1 MEYKTYIQNL
11 MEESIKIQNKTK
23 EIAELDIPL
32 LKSRPNKDAWNILE
46 CYEHLWYYSSLYGK
60 NMRSAIDKAPA
71 LKQDFK
77 IKHGFMGGKFIK
89 MMNPD
94 SEGKIKKMNTF
105 KSKNPFQVTLER
117 DSIQKFLQSN
127 EETIKICEEALT
139 KNTFKVKSQTAIPM
153 LRLKLGDALGFII
166 GHNTRHMLQIEKC
179 LSNAL
184 KA

>member
-1 MEYKTYIQNL
+1 MEYKTYIQKL
-11 MEESIKIQNKTK
+11 LEESTRIQNRTK
-23 EIAELDIPL
+23 ELAQLDIDL
-32 LKSRPNKDAWNILE
+32 LKARPNEDAWNILE

-60 NMRSAIDKAPA
+60 NMTKSINKAPA
-71 LKQDFK
+71 LKEGFK
-77 IKHGFMGGKFIK
+77 VKHGYLGAKFIK

-94 SEGKIKKMNTF
+94 QKGKIKKMNTF
-105 KSKNPFQVTLER
+105 KSKNPFKFDLDK

-127 EETIKICEEALT
+127 EETIRICEEALA
-139 KNTFKVKSQTAIPM
+139 KDTFKVKSQTAIPM
-153 LRLKLGDALGFII
+153 LKLKLGDALGFII